1 MMDMIHLL
9 HENSE
14 LRYENFMVKRENER
28 LTLLFENAVG
38 DWKDLKN
45 RLEELTGEDLPLRLT
60 YNPPLPPSISK

>member
-14 LRYENFMVKRENER
+14 LKYENFMVKRENER
-28 LTLLFENAVG
+28 LTSFIEDAVG
-38 DWKDLKN
+38 DWKDLKD
-45 RLEELTGEDLPLRLT
+45 RLDELTDEEIPLRLT